1 MERLDELLVKYNDG
15 TLAPEEVEELI
26 FLLEDELKKAR
37 KELDLSRVF
46 FFRLMLEL
54 VKEYSFTSDTKG
66 DKTGN

>member
-15 TLAPEEVEELI
+15 TLAPEEAEELI
-26 FLLEDELKKAR
+26 FLLESELKKAR
-37 KELDLSRVF
+37 KELDVSRVF

>member
-15 TLAPEEVEELI
+15 TLTPEEAEELI

-54 VKEYSFTSDTKG
+54 VKEYSFTSDTEG
-66 DKTGN
+66 DETGY

>member
-15 TLAPEEVEELI
+15 TLTSEEAEELI